1 MVAVGYGTD
10 KNGIDFWVIQIN
22 NFENTIIYANNDEL
36 IKEVLILF
44 WYSHNLNI
52 NKVVRNQCWGKKWG
66 QAGYVLIKCGVNLY
80 RIEEMACVVNLS

>member
-22 NFENTIIYANNDEL
+22 NFQKYNLIYANNDEL

-44 WYSHNLNI
+44 
-52 NKVVRNQCWGKKWG
+52 
-66 QAGYVLIKCGVNLY
+66 
-80 RIEEMACVVNLS
+80 

>member
-44 WYSHNLNI
+44 
-52 NKVVRNQCWGKKWG
+52 
-66 QAGYVLIKCGVNLY
+66 
-80 RIEEMACVVNLS
+80 